1 MAGGGNAI
9 METESKMTKP
19 EIDAARAMFAD
30 AIFAIEADGRCVA
43 TFASAALLA
52 ASELYAEA
60 HGPDALRR
68 AFMAISQAEI
78 AASARQGGLDNVTG
92 GKHIP
97 NTGSLGETRSFWP
110 LAEGPLDHRAAFR
123 TPAE

>member
-78 AASARQGGLDNVTG
+78 AASAAG
-92 GKHIP
+92 
-97 NTGSLGETRSFWP
+97 
-110 LAEGPLDHRAAFR
+110 RA
-123 TPAE
+123 